1 MASVHIS
8 FTPLNHVAKKEIIVY
23 KITHQRNSVLIK
35 SDVIIPCTEHNGRLN
50 PINLLPK
57 QIRKIVQGDIERIN
71 SIIAELEIHRKSY
84 TVTDIAAEFEHYLSD
99 FTLKR
104 YTERIIK
111 SLKKRGKTR
120 TAETY
125 RAALNSF
132 MKFRHG
138 KDIHLRL
145 LTSETVEDYEAFLIR
160 RGLIPNSISFYMR
173 ILRAIYNR
181 AVDEQITEQTTPFK
195 RVYTGVDSTV
205 KRALP
210 LSTIKTIKELNLS
223 NRPSLEYARDIFLL
237 SFYLRGMSFID
248 MAYLR
253 KSDMHDDIIYYR
265 RRKTGQ
271 LLTVRWTC
279 EMEKLTRR
287 YTSSSNPFLLPILT
301 NDNVDNRNAYRNASY
316 NINRSLKTIAQMIG
330 LKEPLTLYCARH
342 SWASVAKAQG
352 IPLTIISEG
361 MGHRSESTTR
371 IYLASLDTSAVDRA
385 NHAIIRLLN

>member
-8 FTPLNHVAKKEIIVY
+8 FTPLNHVGKKEIIVY
-23 KITHQRNSVLIK
+23 KITHHRNSTLIK

-57 QIRKIVQGDIERIN
+57 NIRKIVQGDIERLN

-84 TVTDIAAEFEHYLSD
+84 TATDIAAEFGHYLSD

-111 SLKKRGKTR
+111 SLKKRGKSR

-125 RAALNSF
+125 RATLNSF
-132 MKFRHG
+132 MKFRQG

-145 LTSETVEDYEAFLIR
+145 LTSEIVEDYEAFLNR

-181 AVDEQITEQTTPFK
+181 AVDEQITEQTSPFK
-195 RVYTGVDSTV
+195 RVYTGVDSTI

-253 KSDMHDDIIYYR
+253 KSDMHNGIIYYR

-301 NDNVDNRNAYRNASY
+301 NDNGDNRNAYRNASY

-352 IPLTIISEG
+352 VPLTIISEG